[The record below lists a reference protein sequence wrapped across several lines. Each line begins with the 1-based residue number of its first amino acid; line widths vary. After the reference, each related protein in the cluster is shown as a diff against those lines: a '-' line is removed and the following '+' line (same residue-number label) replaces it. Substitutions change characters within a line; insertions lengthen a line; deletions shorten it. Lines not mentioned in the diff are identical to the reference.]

1 MVSSSSEKP
10 SGLPPITPV
19 LACDHRAIAPRMALV
34 FQSLP
39 RNGRVASSTRLS
51 SGSTDGAT
59 PFSGSYQWRMAT
71 FLPTAEAL
79 RQIAKALDRDPSDP
93 VVLQVFDVMVLRGNL
108 KPFRPGW
115 WEVERLTDH
124 QLREIAWR
132 NGR

>member
-1 MVSSSSEKP
+1 M
-10 SGLPPITPV
+10 
-19 LACDHRAIAPRMALV
+19 
-34 FQSLP
+34 
-39 RNGRVASSTRLS
+39 RVAASNRLK
-51 SGSTDGAT
+51 SGGTGGAT
-59 PFSGSYQWRMAT
+59 PFSNSHKGAMAT

-79 RQIAKALDRDPSDP
+79 RDIAKALDRDPSDST
-93 VVLQVFDVMVLRGNL
+93 VLQVFDVMVLRGNL